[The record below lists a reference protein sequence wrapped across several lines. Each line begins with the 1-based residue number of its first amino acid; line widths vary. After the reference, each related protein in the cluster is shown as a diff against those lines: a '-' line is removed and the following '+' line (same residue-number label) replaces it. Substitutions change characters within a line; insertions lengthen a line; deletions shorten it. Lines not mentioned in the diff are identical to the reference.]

1 MADQLKM
8 TESDGETKVNGSNE
22 SADERGRPDSTGS
35 NYLQVGSQTQARG
48 LFFK

>member
-22 SADERGRPDSTGS
+22 SADEWGRPGSTGS
-35 NYLQVGSQTQARG
+35 NYLQVGSPTQ
-48 LFFK
+48 LSSVSF